1 MPNERKQNTYNV
13 LVMFPFVGNHLY
25 MCCVCLQYEYL
36 KGKSTLN
43 VAGFLALE
51 LDSGICGAQKK
62 FKAEHFDP

>member
-43 VAGFLALE
+43 VAGVLALE
-51 LDSGICGAQKK
+51 LDFGNLWCTKK
-62 FKAEHFDP
+62 VQG